1 MDKAQLH
8 ELAEDFLQKIIPG
21 AVLDRNSIPSVS
33 RDKLVA
39 QPDDFT
45 IYFKAQ
51 KEDRYGLVLRRK
63 QPFKS
68 RDSGTIT
75 ESHVVEAFVSVVGR
89 MAMGLSRWY
98 KADLRSTFPRR
109 VVAKAL
115 CQTKQQEETILTA
128 IDQLSSW
135 AGQQYEGKPIPAAI
149 GFMPV
154 EQTGSV
160 SFRDFSRQPF
170 SAVISNGYDTILTC
184 NFSGYVLGHET
195 LELPEGLKP
204 PRKCPAFAPFRLR
217 LIANWANAGRI
228 ALVLNRAGE
237 ILVFRDGQLR
247 FTRRGGDWHFLTH
260 NPVLE
265 QMARP
270 DLKVV
275 RRAVY
280 STCLDASFAR
290 TGACIG
296 IVTPDNAPKWR
307 ETADNPDDY
316 LSPAISKKTKVL
328 KSVIGT
334 DKFQDLPR
342 QLRQELVAI
351 DGATL
356 MDHEGTI
363 LAVGAIVNIEGGSED
378 GGRLAAAIAL
388 SELGVGIKV
397 SQDGQITGF
406 HDGNGEPQFVVM

>member
-8 ELAEDFLQKIIPG
+8 ELAKDFLQTMIPG

-39 QPDDFT
+39 RPDPNT

-68 RDSGTIT
+68 LDSGTIT

-89 MAMGLSRWY
+89 MEMGLSRWY
-98 KADLRSTFPRR
+98 QADLRATFPRR

-115 CQTKQQEETILTA
+115 CNTKQQEETILAA

-160 SFRDFSRQPF
+160 SFREFSGEQF
-170 SAVISNGYDTILTC
+170 SPVISNGYDTILTC
-184 NFSGYVLGHET
+184 NFSGDVLGHET
-195 LELPEGLKP
+195 LKP
-204 PRKCPAFAPFRLR
+204 PKKCPLFAPFRLG
-217 LIANWANAGRI
+217 LVADWANEGRI

-247 FTRRGGDWHFLTH
+247 FTRRGGQWNFLTH
-260 NPVLE
+260 NPVLD

-270 DLKVV
+270 HLRVV

-296 IVTPDNAPKWR
+296 VVIPEHASEWR
-307 ETADNPDDY
+307 KTADSPKDY
-316 LSPAISKKTKVL
+316 LTPALSKKTKVFN
-328 KSVIGT
+328 SIIGT
-334 DKFQDLPR
+334 EKFQDLPR
-342 QLRQELVAI
+342 QFRQELVAI

-363 LAVGAIVNIEGGSED
+363 LAVGAILKISGGSTG
-378 GGRLAAAIAL
+378 GGRLAAAKAL
-388 SELGVGIKV
+388 SKLGVGIKV

-406 HDGNGEPQFVVM
+406 HDGNDEPKFTVM